1 MVYEEIA
8 DPFRRLVRIMER
20 LQEPGGCPWDIEQ
33 THQSLKPY
41 LIEEAYETLDA
52 IDSGDDDAL
61 AEELGDVLLQ
71 VVFHSTLARRTGRF
85 TIDDVANH
93 TANKM
98 VRRHPH
104 VFGDFEATTADEVLV
119 NWEKLKTAERAQT
132 RTDAANGADALPG
145 ADAPAPEKPKGVLDG
160 VPSHLPAL
168 LRAHRMQEKAARTGF
183 EWKHV
188 SSALDKVSEEIAEFR
203 AAVEAR
209 HQAGATS
216 ADADKHTRVET
227 GSAPEVRD
235 QLNTGA
241 ELDARAQAEL
251 GDLLFSLVNVAR
263 YLKLDAEEALRGT
276 CNRFKNRIEHIE
288 SAAHGDGRTI
298 HDLSADEM
306 LNHWD
311 DAKTGEG

>member
-104 VFGDFEATTADEVLV
+104 VFGDFEATTADEVLI

-132 RTDAANGADALPG
+132 RTDAATSAGPNTGT
-145 ADAPAPEKPKGVLDG
+145 DAPAPEKPKGVLDG

-183 EWKHV
+183 EWKHI

-209 HQAGATS
+209 HQAGAAAS
-216 ADADKHTRVET
+216 ASDNNAAAD
-227 GSAPEVRD
+227 
-235 QLNTGA
+235 TGA
-241 ELDARAQAEL
+241 HAQTELDARAQAEL

-276 CNRFKNRIEHIE
+276 CNRFKQRIEHIE
-288 SAAHGDGRTI
+288 SAAHKDGRTI

-306 LNHWD
+306 LSHWD